1 MLLTLP
7 QNLIK
12 YLSVIALTT
21 IPVTTMAL
29 QITGSLGETLE
40 SVDVYSFAC
49 PSGTVQAR
57 IRVID
62 LNTIFNSAAVVYASF
77 GKDSNPTLT
86 VFDSESTS
94 TSSAWIANTSDG
106 SGTYGLVVRKTA
118 TNSEDY
124 GIEAQCLDSTQ
135 TTVIGPKR
143 IIRQINQ

>member
-1 MLLTLP
+1 MFITLP

-12 YLSVIALTT
+12 YTT
-21 IPVTTMAL
+21 ILTLSTIPTLTSAL
-29 QITGSLGETLE
+29 QVTGSLGEALE
-40 SVDVYSFAC
+40 AVDVYSFTC
-49 PSGTVQAR
+49 PSGTTEAK

-94 TSSAWIANTSDG
+94 TSSAWISNSSDG
-106 SGTYGLVVRKTA
+106 SGTYGLVVRKNA

-124 GIEAQCLDSTQ
+124 GVEALCLDSTQ
-135 TTVIGPKR
+135 TTVLGPRKLT
-143 IIRQINQ
+143 RQINQ